1 MGQLCRLLEAISF
14 LSETGVPG
22 GPGAEGAWDLISMS
36 WNLSATMREIGGRG
50 RRGTRPVEGPLQ
62 GSKFKVVGTRMA
74 AVETA
79 RRSWILGLSEGR
91 EDMESSIKAER
102 RSRGCR

>member
-1 MGQLCRLLEAISF
+1 M
-14 LSETGVPG
+14 
-22 GPGAEGAWDLISMS
+22 
-36 WNLSATMREIGGRG
+36 
-50 RRGTRPVEGPLQ
+50 EGPLQ